1 MIDLISN
8 IMVGFGL
15 MGVAIALLMMLGTG
29 EFR

>member
-8 IMVGFGL
+8 IMVSFGL
-15 MGVAIALLMMLGTG
+15 MGVAIALLMMLGDE